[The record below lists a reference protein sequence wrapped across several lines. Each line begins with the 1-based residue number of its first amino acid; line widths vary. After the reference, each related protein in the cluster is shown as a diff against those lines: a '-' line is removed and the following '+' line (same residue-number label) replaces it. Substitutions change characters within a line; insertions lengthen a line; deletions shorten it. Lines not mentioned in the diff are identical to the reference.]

1 MSFYQV
7 VGSGLW
13 MIDYPHGDSKAHR
26 TGDVFEATPDNQSV
40 SRGLQTGRLREMSDR
55 ETKAL
60 RAAKTATAV
69 SPTPGPP
76 VRLAEPA
83 VPAAPTPITPTPKP
97 GK

>member
-13 MIDYPHGDSKAHR
+13 MIDYPHGDAKAHR

-40 SRGLQTGRLREMSDR
+40 TRGLQMGRLREMSDR
-55 ETKAL
+55 ESTAL
-60 RAAKTATAV
+60 RAAKVATAV
-69 SPTPGPP
+69 SPTSGPP
-76 VRLAEPA
+76 VKLAAPA
-83 VPAAPTPITPTPKP
+83 VLAAPTPITPTPKP